1 MTAEE
6 FPSLGD
12 RQGSN
17 KVDCR
22 RDLVRGKFLPAEP
35 QDILV
40 EFANVVAGGP

>member
-6 FPSLGD
+6 LPGLGD

-22 RDLVRGKFLPAEP
+22 RDLVRWKFFPAEP
-35 QDILV
+35 QNILV